1 MAILCVGFRPNT
13 TLFKDK
19 LTMNNDGSIMTN
31 EYMQTSDPNIYAAGD
46 AVGIHYNP
54 TQKEAYIP
62 LATNAVRQG
71 IIAGNNVYGNQMKDM
86 GDPSHFWFEVI

>member
-1 MAILCVGFRPNT
+1 MTITTNKGQQFTSDLAILCVGFRPNT

-54 TQKEAYIP
+54 
-62 LATNAVRQG
+62 NAKRSLHP
-71 IIAGNNVYGNQMKDM
+71 AC
-86 GDPSHFWFEVI
+86 H